1 MTMAWPR
8 IWVSSTKKGKD
19 RKGKPPKNN
28 TKYKNELAQK
38 EALQVGRLNMCQQ
51 KKNNKQSL

>member
-1 MTMAWPR
+1 MAWPR